1 MTEKLDDLGQIL
13 KRLKSKAI
21 KDTCDMFIETEAS
34 HYNFNDDSYVGI
46 VYDIKYV
53 YKLGII
59 DKIKQAFSWLKSKV
73 IVTENSNVFPDV
85 LNAAYIVL
93 CKGIKAKLSDTGY
106 FFTYYILDIN
116 EFLKSERIGENLWE
130 YKKPVDW
137 IEVYADYNETYPRV
151 SITQMYLSE
160 KIPDDSDSR
169 DATLTFVKYL
179 KTNIWTIL

>member
-1 MTEKLDDLGQIL
+1 MSEKLNDLEQIL
-13 KRLKSKAI
+13 RHLKAKAI
-21 KDTCDMFIETEAS
+21 KATCDMFIKTEAS

-59 DKIKQAFSWLKSKV
+59 DKIKRAFGWLKSRV

-93 CKGIKAKLSDTGY
+93 CKGVKAKLSDTGY

-116 EFLKSERIGENLWE
+116 EFLNSENAGENIWV

-151 SITQMYLSE
+151 SVTQIYLSE
-160 KIPDDSDSR
+160 KIPNDSDSR
-169 DATLTFVKYL
+169 DATLTFAKYL
-179 KTNIWTIL
+179 KSNIWTIL